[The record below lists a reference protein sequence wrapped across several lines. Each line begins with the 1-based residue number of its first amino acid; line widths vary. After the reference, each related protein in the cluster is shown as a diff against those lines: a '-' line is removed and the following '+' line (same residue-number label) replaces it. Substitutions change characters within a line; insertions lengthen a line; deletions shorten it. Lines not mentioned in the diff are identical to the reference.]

1 MLAGSRRR
9 VALFVLTGVLVGT
22 GGCAPRHEEPAG
34 PRLVVLFATCTLSR
48 DSISPYNAEVPYTP
62 HLAALAAE
70 GTVFERHQTES
81 GQSGIAFASI
91 LSGTQ
96 ADRHGVFRHPY
107 WLRDEAFL
115 VAEAFGERGYETH
128 FWNGHP
134 MAAADL
140 NYGQGVLPEH
150 VHTSRH
156 PEPDKGRL
164 TANDEEFAAILER
177 LRTEPDYRAFVQ
189 VLFSMTHAPYTDIAP
204 EPLEEFRRTYPDE
217 WPELTEDELARY
229 TRRYQR
235 QRPRLERDFPAVVR
249 ERKWTTA
256 DIEGIARFI
265 EGYYKANVHALDT
278 QFGRLVGSIREAG
291 LLDDSLIAFTA
302 DHGETLYREHTI
314 FKWAHGLQLSPDV
327 IQVPLIV
334 RLPGQRGLARYP
346 GVTRSMDLQ
355 PTLLGLSALP
365 LEKGEAR
372 IDGVDLSAAVREREP
387 VPHLRAFSHT
397 MALNWQRLVR
407 FEGWLAARLFPSTD
421 VELMWTA
428 VRDEDTWMRRRRHEN
443 GDWSTEVFDLATDP
457 GAARDVYDPENALH
471 RELEGELVSYKARLV
486 ESHALLEEE
495 HRLREELVEERLRA
509 MGYIQ

>member
-1 MLAGSRRR
+1 MLADPRRR
-9 VALFVLTGVLVGT
+9 VALIAFTALLVGT
-22 GGCAPRHEEPAG
+22 PGCAPKAAELPG

-48 DSISPYNAEVPYTP
+48 HYISPYNADVPYTP
-62 HLAALAAE
+62 HLAAFAAE

-81 GQSGIAFASI
+81 GQSGLAFASI

-96 ADRHGVFRHPY
+96 ADRHGVYRHPS

-115 VAEAFGERGYETH
+115 IAEAFADQGYETH

-156 PEPDKGRL
+156 PEPDKARL

-189 VLFSMTHAPYTDIAP
+189 VLFSVTHAPYTDIAP
-204 EPLEEFRRTYPDE
+204 EALEEFRREYPNE
-217 WPELTEDELARY
+217 WPEFTEDELARY

-249 ERKWTTA
+249 ERGWTAA
-256 DIEGIARFI
+256 DVEGIARFI
-265 EGYYKANVHALDT
+265 DGYYKATVHALDT
-278 QFGRLVGSIREAG
+278 WFGRHVESIRNAG
-291 LLDDSLIAFTA
+291 LLDDSLIAFTT
-302 DHGETLYREHTI
+302 DHGEALYREHAI
-314 FKWAHGLQLSPDV
+314 FKWTHGLELSPDV

-334 RLPGQRGLARYP
+334 RLPGQRGLPRYP
-346 GVTRSMDLQ
+346 GVTRSIDVH
-355 PTLLGLSALP
+355 PTLLGLSGLP
-365 LEKGEAR
+365 LETSDAR
-372 IDGVDLSAAVREREP
+372 IEGIDLAAAVREREP

-397 MALNWQRLVR
+397 MALNEQRLIR
-407 FEGWLAARLFPSTD
+407 FKGWLAGRLFPSTD

-443 GDWSTEVFDLATDP
+443 GE
-457 GAARDVYDPENALH
+457 
-471 RELEGELVSYKARLV
+471 
-486 ESHALLEEE
+486 
-495 HRLREELVEERLRA
+495 
-509 MGYIQ
+509 